1 MKIAFAASE
10 VFPFAKTGGLADV
23 TGALPLVLEEAGAEI
38 VIVMPGYSCVKE
50 SGNKLE
56 RVLGDISRS
65 LTGKNIAA
73 YFIEHQRYFG
83 RSGLYQDG
91 NADYEDNARRFAY
104 YCDRTL
110 RLLKEIDFKPDV
122 IHLHDWQTALIP
134 VYLRKRYAA
143 DAWFST
149 IRTLLTIHNLGYQG
163 IFPREQYDALH
174 LPPAFF
180 SVEGVEFYGRV
191 NLLKGGIMTAD
202 LINTVSP
209 TYAREIQTPVLGFG
223 LEQVLAQ
230 RGDRISGILNGL
242 DYNLWNPETDPV
254 IARPYSLDE
263 IEKKAVNKEE
273 LQRACG
279 LPGVPGVPLLGM
291 VSRLAGQKGIDLILE
306 SLEEIEPLGVQ
317 MVIFGIGE
325 PQYHTRLE
333 QAVKR
338 FGDML
343 SVRIGFD
350 DDFARSVYAGSDL
363 FLMPSEY
370 EPCGLGQMISM
381 RYGSLPI
388 VFETGGLADTVDGNN
403 GFLFREYSASAFTQ
417 AVRTA
422 VMAFHDK
429 DKWRT
434 LVGNAMSCRF
444 DWQVSARKYL
454 QLYERVSVGG

>member
-1 MKIAFAASE
+1 M
-10 VFPFAKTGGLADV
+10 
-23 TGALPLVLEEAGAEI
+23 
-38 VIVMPGYSCVKE
+38 
-50 SGNKLE
+50 
-56 RVLGDISRS
+56 
-65 LTGKNIAA
+65 
-73 YFIEHQRYFG
+73 
-83 RSGLYQDG
+83 
-91 NADYEDNARRFAY
+91 
-104 YCDRTL
+104 
-110 RLLKEIDFKPDV
+110 
-122 IHLHDWQTALIP
+122 
-134 VYLRKRYAA
+134 
-143 DAWFST
+143 
-149 IRTLLTIHNLGYQG
+149 
-163 IFPREQYDALH
+163 
-174 LPPAFF
+174 
-180 SVEGVEFYGRV
+180 EGVEFYGRV

-223 LEQVLAQ
+223 LEQVLAR

-242 DYNLWNPETDPV
+242 DYNLWDPETDPV

-263 IEKKAVNKEE
+263 IDKKAVNKEE

-388 VFETGGLADTVDGNN
+388 VFETGGLADTVDENN

-422 VMAFHDK
+422 VMAFHAK